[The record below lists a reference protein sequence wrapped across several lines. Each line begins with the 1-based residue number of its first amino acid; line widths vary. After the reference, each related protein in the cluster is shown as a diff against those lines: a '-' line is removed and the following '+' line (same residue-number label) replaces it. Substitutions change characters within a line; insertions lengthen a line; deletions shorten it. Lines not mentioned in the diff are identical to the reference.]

1 MCMWLAATLMMLWRS
16 SGPVVLCMQTDGGQC
31 SCDDDAR
38 SVRYWPLDVMSR
50 LAGDITLT
58 GPPIHIDPATWVQP
72 VSGGIFLL
80 LSSPSLLHPFFP
92 PATSYFLSPSV
103 LTVSSLLFFLP
114 HPILFLSCIPPLNS
128 LSVLCSAFLSAP
140 LPSIYP
146 QWIKLFIW
154 PKPQPAGKQAVSTEA
169 GAEDQQLQTTL
180 YGAGMKHVSYGWMKM
195 LAPWTLSL
203 YGHDQTW
210 GRQSFCLEARCA
222 SLVCCYTT
230 HRDGRC
236 TFCKN

>member
-31 SCDDDAR
+31 TCDDDAR

-114 HPILFLSCIPPLNS
+114 HPILF
-128 LSVLCSAFLSAP
+128 SVLYSPSQLSLCP
-140 LPSIYP
+140 LFCFSIRPSSLHLP
-146 QWIKLFIW
+146 
-154 PKPQPAGKQAVSTEA
+154 PM
-169 GAEDQQLQTTL
+169 DQTL
-180 YGAGMKHVSYGWMKM
+180 Y
-195 LAPWTLSL
+195 LA
-203 YGHDQTW
+203 
-210 GRQSFCLEARCA
+210 
-222 SLVCCYTT
+222 
-230 HRDGRC
+230 
-236 TFCKN
+236 